1 VIETDPFAT
10 HHRRI
15 LGELADLAARRVAF
29 TLCVVVR
36 CSGSTY
42 RKAGALALV
51 EADGSRLGVISGGC
65 LESDLESAAR
75 AVLARNLPRVALF
88 DTRSDDDLVFGSGSG
103 CRGQMQ
109 VLLLP
114 VAAGATHPLCAAL
127 LSAERARRPLK
138 AAFVTSGP
146 HVGSGFLWSASVET
160 ELAPRVEPARA
171 LEGRPAGEHQLA
183 GGLSCAVVLFP
194 PSPCILLVGAGPEAP
209 ALIGIASLLG
219 WRVIVS
225 DHREALLAQH
235 AAGAER
241 TICARPA
248 AALAAVGEQRL
259 DACIV
264 MTHTAAND
272 REALA
277 ALARRAEP
285 FIGLLG
291 PPARR
296 DELLA
301 ELDPEARALLTPRL
315 HAPVGIR
322 LGGHGPEMLA
332 LSICAELQRFLAAG
346 SEQRGST

>member
-1 VIETDPFAT
+1 MHTDPLAT

-15 LGELADLAARRVAF
+15 LRELEARLARRTAF
-29 TLCVVVR
+29 TLCVVVH
-36 CSGSTY
+36 SAGSTY
-42 RKAGALALV
+42 RKPGALALV
-51 EADGSRLGVISGGC
+51 GADGPRLGVISGGC

-75 AVLARNLPRVALF
+75 AALAENLPRVALF

-114 VAAGATHPLCAAL
+114 VAAGASHPLCEAL
-127 LSAERARRPLK
+127 VSAERSQRPLK
-138 AAFVTSGP
+138 AALVTSGP
-146 HVGSGFLWSASVET
+146 HVGSGFLWSANIET
-160 ELAPRVEPARA
+160 ELVPRIEAARA
-171 LEGRPAGEHQLA
+171 LKGRPAGEHQLE
-183 GGLSCAVVLFP
+183 GGLTCAVVLFP
-194 PSPCILLVGAGPEAP
+194 PAPRIMLVGAGPEAP
-209 ALIGIASLLG
+209 ALINIANQLG
-219 WRVIVS
+219 WHVS
-225 DHREALLAQH
+225 VADHREALLARH

-248 AALAAVGEQRL
+248 EALAAIGDQRL

-272 REALA
+272 REALV
-277 ALARRAEP
+277 ALARRADP

-301 ELDPEARALLTPRL
+301 ELDPAARATLTPRL
-315 HAPVGIR
+315 HAPVGIK
-322 LGGHGPEMLA
+322 LGGYGPETLA
-332 LSICAELQRFLAAG
+332 LSICAELQRFLAA
-346 SEQRGST
+346 ETELRG

>member
-1 VIETDPFAT
+1 MHPDPFAT

-15 LGELADLAARRVAF
+15 LEELAALSARGVAF
-29 TLCVVVR
+29 TLCVVVHT
-36 CSGSTY
+36 SGSTY
-42 RKAGALALV
+42 RKPGALALV
-51 EADGSRLGVISGGC
+51 AADGSRLGVISGGC

-75 AVLARNLPRVALF
+75 AALARNLPRVALF

-114 VAAGATHPLCAAL
+114 VAAGANHPLCEQL
-127 LSAERARRPLK
+127 LSAERAQRPLK

-146 HVGSGFLWSASVET
+146 QVGSGFLWSANVET
-160 ELAPRVEPARA
+160 ELAPRSEPARA
-171 LEGRPAGEHQLA
+171 LKGCPAGEHPLA
-183 GGLSCAVVLFP
+183 GGLTCAVVLFA

-209 ALIGIASLLG
+209 ALLGIASRLG

-225 DHREALLAQH
+225 DHRETLLAKH

-241 TICARPA
+241 TLCARPLE
-248 AALAAVGEQRL
+248 ALAALGDQRL

-301 ELDPEARALLTPRL
+301 ELDPAARALLTPRL

-332 LSICAELQRFLAAG
+332 LSICAELQRFLAAETG
-346 SEQRGST
+346 QRGST

>member
-15 LGELADLAARRVAF
+15 LGELARLEARRAAF
-29 TLCVVVR
+29 TLCVVVH
-36 CSGSTY
+36 SAGSTY

-75 AVLARNLPRVALF
+75 AALAQNLPRVALF

-103 CRGQMQ
+103 CRGQMR

-114 VAAGATHPLCAAL
+114 VTAGTTHPLCEAL
-127 LSAERARRPLK
+127 LSAERAQRPLK
-138 AAFVTSGP
+138 AAFLTSGP
-146 HVGSGFLWSASVET
+146 HVGSGFLWSANVET
-160 ELAPRVEPARA
+160 ELAPRIEAARA
-171 LEGRPAGEHQLA
+171 LKGRAAGEHRL
-183 GGLSCAVVLFP
+183 GDGLSCAVVLFA

-209 ALIGIASLLG
+209 ALVGIASRLG

-225 DHREALLAQH
+225 DHREALLARH

-248 AALAAVGEQRL
+248 AALAALGDQRL

-264 MTHTAAND
+264 MTHTASND
-272 REALA
+272 SEALT
-277 ALARRAEP
+277 ALARRADP

-301 ELDPEARALLTPRL
+301 ELAPEARAVLTPRL
-315 HAPVGIR
+315 HAPVGLR
-322 LGGHGPEMLA
+322 LGGHGPETLA
-332 LSICAELQRFLAAG
+332 LSICAELQRFLAAE
-346 SEQRGST
+346 SEPRGST